1 MILSVMNHISL
12 KLNQFL
18 KNKFELVE
26 DVVVVS
32 NLVDHDGAI
41 SANVNNRVVIFL
53 TNIERETAA
62 KTHYMSSGVGS
73 DFTQHQPVHLNL
85 YLMVCANF
93 SGANYNESLKFI
105 SSVVGYFQQQPVFN
119 HQNSPD
125 LDRNI
130 DKIVLDIENVK
141 NHDLSNMWG
150 MFGAKY
156 LPSILYKVRMITIDN
171 KAVISRVSKTSSVN
185 VSVKSESEPL

>member
-1 MILSVMNHISL
+1 MILSAINHVSS

-18 KNKFELVE
+18 MHQFELVE
-26 DVVVVS
+26 DIVVVS
-32 NLVDHDGAI
+32 NLVDHAGAV

-62 KTHYMSSGVGS
+62 NTHYKTSGIGRE
-73 DFTQHQPVHLNL
+73 FTQSQPIHLNL

-93 SGANYNESLKFI
+93 SGPNYNESLKFI
-105 SSVVGYFQQQPVFN
+105 SSIIGYFQQQPVFN

-125 LDRNI
+125 LDRGI
-130 DKIVLDIENVK
+130 DKIVLDIENIK

-156 LPSILYKVRMITIDN
+156 LPSILYKVRMITIES
-171 KAVISRVSKTSSVN
+171 KAITSAVDKASAIN
-185 VSVKSESEPL
+185 VSVNSEYKP